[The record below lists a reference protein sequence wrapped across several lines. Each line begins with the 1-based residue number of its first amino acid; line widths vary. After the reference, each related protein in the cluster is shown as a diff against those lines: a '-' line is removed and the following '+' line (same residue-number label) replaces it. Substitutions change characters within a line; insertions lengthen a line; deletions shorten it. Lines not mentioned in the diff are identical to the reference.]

1 MGFKMIPLKTHTNRS
16 ESYYKSLKTHAFGYT
31 TVDTQVNS
39 PANTLVN
46 TPVRTLVNIPA
57 NTLVNTLVDTIVG
70 TLVSTM

>member
-39 PANTLVN
+39 PVSTLVN
-46 TPVRTLVNIPA
+46 TLA
-57 NTLVNTLVDTIVG
+57 NTLVNTLVDTPVD
-70 TLVSTM
+70 TL